1 MCGIAGQVSSH
12 QPTVDVVRRMVGA
25 QTHRGPDSSA
35 VRQWRQCV
43 LGHNRLRIIDLTP
56 GADQPMANEDESV
69 WVVFNGEIYNFTEL
83 RVELEAAGHR
93 FRTHT
98 DTEVLVH
105 LYEEHGPAL
114 VERLRGKFAF
124 AIWDDRAQR
133 LLLARDRLG
142 THRARRVG
150 TGWPGS
156 MDAFQRAI

>member
-1 MCGIAGQVSSH
+1 MCGICGEVGLA
-12 QPTVDVVRRMVGA
+12 VDSVFAQRA
-25 QTHRGPDSSA
+25 LAQQTHRGPDASA
-35 VRQWRQCV
+35 VRQWHQCV
-43 LGHNRLRIIDLTP
+43 PGHNRLRIIDLSS
-56 GADQPMANEDESV
+56 GADQPMANEDESI

-83 RVELEAAGHR
+83 RAELVTAGPTLQ
-93 FRTHT
+93 THT

-114 VERLRGKFAF
+114 VERLRGMFAF